1 MDDLDPCN
9 KRVMKD
15 VMWHSLC
22 VSVTEHLPI
31 LNRNFVHFLIVTDP
45 GGQRRDQSPAQKV
58 FGRLLSEPGRFA
70 YAGLCGVS
78 LGQLFQGPEQK

>member
-1 MDDLDPCN
+1 
-9 KRVMKD
+9 
-15 VMWHSLC
+15 MWCDTVC
-22 VSVTEHLPI
+22 VYLL
-31 LNRNFVHFLIVTDP
+31 LNTYPFWTGTVHFLIVTDP

-70 YAGLCGVS
+70 YAALCGVS